1 MTLNLKQQIPWSM
14 VLLRASLAL
23 LVPLAAWRMAQP
35 QIVLGCLIAFGFL
48 SDVYDG
54 VLARRWGTAT
64 DGLRLADSVAD
75 MCFYL
80 GVLVA
85 IVLRHGT
92 VLRHHLGLLTAVLAL
107 DAGRMLFELVRY
119 RRIASYHA
127 YSAKAWGILLAAAA
141 LTLLCFGGIDWLI
154 TLALAWGLVCDA
166 EGLVMSMLLP
176 RWVRD
181 VKSVAAALRLR
192 RELLDPLSLGE
203 STP

>member
-23 LVPLAAWRMAQP
+23 LVPLAAWRMTQP